1 MNTFFA
7 PKTTVDASLLESA
20 ISNFYDWN
28 GKVPFE
34 ERDGANGC
42 YTIAEIN
49 GVVYIDSEKFG
60 HINSTEYPQTCATV
74 LELDLH
80 EFELQIHQF

>member
-7 PKTTVDASLLESA
+7 PNTTVDSTLLESA

-34 ERDGANGC
+34 ERDGSHGC

-49 GVVYIDSEKFG
+49 GTVYIDSEKFG
-60 HINSTEYPQTCATV
+60 KINSIDHPQTCKLV
-74 LELDLH
+74 LQLEEKQNDYS
-80 EFELQIHQF
+80 IY